1 MKQCTP
7 ANGSRPLSDSG
18 CARRWAVSSGIA
30 LLILSAGWPAAAA
43 EAAPADSQDPHA
55 AARELVVARCTACH
69 GADAAESGL
78 RLDSRAGLLK
88 GGDFGPAVVV
98 GSGATSELVRRVR
111 STADDERM
119 PPDEDPLSADDVDA
133 LSAWID
139 AGAPWPGGD
148 AAEMEEPRDERLDH
162 WAWQPLAEP
171 AVPDTRDAF
180 PQLDG
185 VEPARTPI
193 DQFVHSR
200 LLAEG
205 LAPSPAADR
214 RVLIRRLSFDLIGLP
229 PAAEEIDAFVRDPAP
244 DAYEQLV
251 DRLLA
256 SPRYGE
262 RWARH
267 WLDVVH
273 YGDTHGYDKD
283 KPRPN
288 AWPYRDYVIR
298 SFNDDKPYA
307 RFVEEQI
314 AGDVLFSDTRDG
326 HEAIGFIAAGPW
338 DFIGHREVP
347 ETKTDGKIARHL
359 DRDDMVANTIGSFAS
374 VTVQCAQCHAHKFD
388 PVSQEDYYSLQ
399 AVFAAIDRDDIRF
412 DTDPNVAAKRRQ
424 LTQQKVAHAS
434 SKQALEEAIAAAAGE
449 RLVALTAAIE
459 ALPVGEANPGPAYG
473 WHSDISPTPDTE
485 TWVQVDL
492 GGSLPL
498 SEIVLR
504 PCHDTFNNIGA
515 GFGFPLRYRVE
526 VSDDAEFLK
535 GVTLVASREDAD
547 VDNPGVSAVRHP
559 FDGTARYVRI
569 TATRLATRANDYIFA
584 LAELEALSR
593 PAENETAANLALGC
607 EVTSASSI
615 EASPRWGRGNLVD
628 GQSPSA
634 TGDERTRLETEREA
648 VLAAARTP
656 EQAARIAEAQRG
668 IEEADAGLAALPEQA
683 TVYAGGSLVRHG
695 EPRTIHLLSRGSV
708 LAPTR
713 EVAAGTLSLIES
725 LESRFDLPADHA
737 EGDRRAALARWLTDP
752 ANPLIWRSL
761 VNRVWHYHFGRGLV
775 DTPNDFGRM
784 GGEPSHPQLLDWLA
798 CVFRDGGGSLKD
810 LHRLIVTS
818 STYRQ
823 VSTSREDAAAAD
835 ADNRLLWRQN
845 RRRLEAEAIRDA
857 VLAAA
862 GTLDLTMGGPGWQ
875 DFVIEH
881 PEHSPHY
888 RYDLADPRDAS
899 SWRRGVYRFI
909 VRSQTQP
916 FMTCLDCADP
926 SMRVA
931 KRNESVSALQ
941 ALALLNNGFMLVQ
954 SEKLAQRLERD
965 VGDDR
970 AAQIERA
977 FQLALGRQ
985 PDDIER
991 DALVELANAHGLAS
1005 AARVILNLNEFAYV
1019 D

>member
-1 MKQCTP
+1 M
-7 ANGSRPLSDSG
+7 
-18 CARRWAVSSGIA
+18 
-30 LLILSAGWPAAAA
+30 
-43 EAAPADSQDPHA
+43 
-55 AARELVVARCTACH
+55 
-69 GADAAESGL
+69 
-78 RLDSRAGLLK
+78 
-88 GGDFGPAVVV
+88 
-98 GSGATSELVRRVR
+98 
-111 STADDERM
+111 
-119 PPDEDPLSADDVDA
+119 
-133 LSAWID
+133 
-139 AGAPWPGGD
+139 
-148 AAEMEEPRDERLDH
+148 
-162 WAWQPLAEP
+162 
-171 AVPDTRDAF
+171 
-180 PQLDG
+180 
-185 VEPARTPI
+185 
-193 DQFVHSR
+193 
-200 LLAEG
+200 
-205 LAPSPAADR
+205 
-214 RVLIRRLSFDLIGLP
+214 
-229 PAAEEIDAFVRDPAP
+229 
-244 DAYEQLV
+244 
-251 DRLLA
+251 
-256 SPRYGE
+256 
-262 RWARH
+262 
-267 WLDVVH
+267 
-273 YGDTHGYDKD
+273 
-283 KPRPN
+283 
-288 AWPYRDYVIR
+288 
-298 SFNDDKPYA
+298 
-307 RFVEEQI
+307 
-314 AGDVLFSDTRDG
+314 
-326 HEAIGFIAAGPW
+326 
-338 DFIGHREVP
+338 
-347 ETKTDGKIARHL
+347 
-359 DRDDMVANTIGSFAS
+359 
-374 VTVQCAQCHAHKFD
+374 
-388 PVSQEDYYSLQ
+388 
-399 AVFAAIDRDDIRF
+399 
-412 DTDPNVAAKRRQ
+412 
-424 LTQQKVAHAS
+424 
-434 SKQALEEAIAAAAGE
+434 
-449 RLVALTAAIE
+449 
-459 ALPVGEANPGPAYG
+459 
-473 WHSDISPTPDTE
+473 
-485 TWVQVDL
+485 
-492 GGSLPL
+492 
-498 SEIVLR
+498 
-504 PCHDTFNNIGA
+504 
-515 GFGFPLRYRVE
+515 
-526 VSDDAEFLK
+526 
-535 GVTLVASREDAD
+535 
-547 VDNPGVSAVRHP
+547 
-559 FDGTARYVRI
+559 
-569 TATRLATRANDYIFA
+569 
-584 LAELEALSR
+584 
-593 PAENETAANLALGC
+593 
-607 EVTSASSI
+607 
-615 EASPRWGRGNLVD
+615 
-628 GQSPSA
+628 
-634 TGDERTRLETEREA
+634 
-648 VLAAARTP
+648 
-656 EQAARIAEAQRG
+656 
-668 IEEADAGLAALPEQA
+668 
-683 TVYAGGSLVRHG
+683 YAGGSLVRHG

-761 VNRVWHYHFGRGLV
+761 VNRVWHYHFGRGFV

-954 SEKLAQRLERD
+954 SEELAQRLERD